1 MATHM
6 FLERDFSPPI
16 DAADVLAR
24 FEQGAWC
31 FDMYCVQWRGS
42 FLSTDGA
49 RMVCWF
55 EAPDAESIRSA
66 LDKGGADTRRLW
78 IGTVHDGPA
87 PVVPNVL
94 VERSFDEPVRVEDI
108 QAIEDA
114 KAWCLQAHR
123 VKFARTFFAH
133 DRKRML
139 LPVPG
144 ARCRIGAPGSA
155 QRRHADGHGVGIRP
169 RQRTFACSTLALTI
183 PRGFPRWVQHR
194 ARTVLPVPGHR
205 GSFHTTRENSNERQ
219 HRSR

>member
-139 LPVPG
+139 CLYQGPDAESVRVAQRSAGMPMDTVWAFAHVSAPSPVP
-144 ARCRIGAPGSA
+144 
-155 QRRHADGHGVGIRP
+155 
-169 RQRTFACSTLALTI
+169 
-183 PRGFPRWVQHR
+183 
-194 ARTVLPVPGHR
+194 
-205 GSFHTTRENSNERQ
+205 
-219 HRSR
+219 RSP